1 MPKFTLIKH
10 SEHTFDSE
18 VTVTFEGEVLDVVQ
32 AHVNDFLKASGFEIP
47 DNEARNDFFMSLTA
61 GNDFIAKEED
71 WMWNDAFE
79 SKFRNDGPV
88 GSTGTDV
95 LKFPKKK

>member
-10 SEHTFDSE
+10 PEHTFDSE

-47 DNEARNDFFMSLTA
+47 DPEVNNDPFRLNNEDFV
-61 GNDFIAKEED
+61 AKTED
-71 WMWNDAFE
+71 WMWDDAFH
-79 SKFRNDGPV
+79 SKFMMNDGPV
-88 GSTGTDV
+88 GSAGNDV
-95 LKFPKKK
+95 IQFPTRY